1 MYHAPDADVLLD
13 ENFPRGYCFAL
24 APRERDRATQVGL
37 AFAPMQRNRRITSVD
52 GTLWIDTAARRL
64 VDLEYR
70 YLVDGQWRD
79 DPNCQTR
86 VPNTF
91 GGENCVR
98 VVA

>member
-1 MYHAPDADVLLD
+1 MSTKTLPKQKVT
-13 ENFPRGYCFAL
+13 FSVL
-24 APRERDRATQVGL
+24 APEAQSVKLVGDFSDWEL
-37 AFAPMQRNRRITSVD
+37 NPVE
-52 GTLWIDTAARRL
+52 LRRL
-64 VDLEYR
+64 KDGEWKTTLSLVEGTHEYR